1 MNDSPLALEATS
13 LSKRFGRKLAL
24 HDLTLRVPRGG
35 VHAVVGSN
43 GAGKSTFFRIL
54 LGVLAPSAGSSRV
67 LGEDSQRL
75 TPSTRGRIGL
85 VTEEHTLPEWMTVA
99 GLTAMQR
106 QLYPRWDDDAYME
119 VVGHFNVL
127 PEQRVAQLSRG
138 ERAGLNLA
146 MALAQAP
153 DLLILDEPTLG
164 LDVVAKQA
172 FLESVLFVGQS
183 TDRTIVYCSHQMDEV
198 ERVAD
203 NLIVLEEGG
212 LVSAST
218 PDQFW
223 QRIRCWVLDDMPPDA
238 VPGVLPGLL
247 QCREIDGITHLI
259 VLDPEA
265 DFEARLAGL
274 GWGDARPLEIGF
286 DRAVNAFL
294 TRNHLA
300 PERASTAS
308 YRAAIGSGTA
318 TRDHVSAERV

>member
-1 MNDSPLALEATS
+1 MKDSSPALEVTA

-24 HDLTLRVPRGG
+24 HDLTLCVPRGG

-43 GAGKSTFFRIL
+43 GAGKSTLFRIL

-67 LGEDSQRL
+67 LGEDSQCL
-75 TPSTRGRIGL
+75 TPATRGRIGL

-99 GLTAMQR
+99 GLTAMHR
-106 QLYPRWDDDAYME
+106 QLYPRWDDDAYLE

-203 NLIVLEEGG
+203 NLIVLEQGG
-212 LVSAST
+212 LVSVST
-218 PDQFW
+218 PDRFW
-223 QRIRCWVLDDMPPDA
+223 QRIRCWVLDDLPPDA
-238 VPGVLPGLL
+238 APEALPGFL
-247 QCREIDGITHLI
+247 QRRDIDGATHLI

-265 DFEARLAGL
+265 DFEARLSGL
-274 GWGDARPLEIGF
+274 GWGAARPLSIGF

-294 TRNHLA
+294 TRNHRA
-300 PERASTAS
+300 PERA
-308 YRAAIGSGTA
+308 IGSARPGGA
-318 TRDHVSAERV
+318 IDAANVRDRASMGRV